1 MAFVIFQNVEIT
13 TTVVDLANFV
23 SETILVVHSV
33 IRAKNVKSDTNV
45 EMGFVEYCAQNPMN
59 VNMMK
64 YVTFITREEYV
75 FQDDVVSFSRNVSEK
90 A

>member
-13 TTVVDLANFV
+13 TTVVVLSNFV

-33 IRAKNVKSDTNV
+33 IRAKNVKWDRNV
-45 EMGFVEYCAQNPMN
+45 EMGFVEYCAQNPTI

>member
-13 TTVVDLANFV
+13 TTVVVLSNFV
-23 SETILVVHSV
+23 SETILVAHSV

-45 EMGFVEYCAQNPMN
+45 EMGFVEYFAQNPTN

>member
-13 TTVVDLANFV
+13 TTVVVLSNFV

-33 IRAKNVKSDTNV
+33 IRAKNVKWDRNV
-45 EMGFVEYCAQNPMN
+45 EMGFVEYFAQNPTN

-75 FQDDVVSFSRNVSEK
+75 FQDDVVNFSWNVSEK